1 MSPSNEIAKC
11 VLILILEYNEL
22 QFKTHLLLVEYHKTQ
37 IKINQ
42 YNYIQLGFFCFFPH
56 YTEWHSEHLLRSG
69 QCASCVHAGGLSCF
83 VDNFALKAYNT
94 MRISFFEIPA
104 QTTIEY
110 FTITTKYASFSR
122 YAFLSYYLTG
132 LKLHT
137 TKKIL
142 SKNAPSGVCSGRFM
156 GGGRTRRA
164 PTTDQNFFNFIE
176 FFRKYF

>member
-1 MSPSNEIAKC
+1 
-11 VLILILEYNEL
+11 
-22 QFKTHLLLVEYHKTQ
+22 
-37 IKINQ
+37 
-42 YNYIQLGFFCFFPH
+42 
-56 YTEWHSEHLLRSG
+56 
-69 QCASCVHAGGLSCF
+69 
-83 VDNFALKAYNT
+83 

-142 SKNAPSGVCSGRFM
+142 SKNAPSGVCSGRLM
-156 GGGRTRRA
+156 GGGGGGAPGAHPLRTK
-164 PTTDQNFFNFIE
+164 ISLIS
-176 FFRKYF
+176 